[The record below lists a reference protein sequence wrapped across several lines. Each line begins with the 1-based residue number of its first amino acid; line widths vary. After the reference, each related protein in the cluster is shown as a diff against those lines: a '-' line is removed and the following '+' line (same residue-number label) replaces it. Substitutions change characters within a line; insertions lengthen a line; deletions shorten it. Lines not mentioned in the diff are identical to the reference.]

1 MFAYKN
7 LPIRQKLAVGF
18 GALLAIILLLGVFS
32 LSRMATLN
40 AATEDITQKKMFEVR
55 YLTSVRANINTTRRT
70 ELMWLL
76 VSSKDE
82 IAEYDTKLASA
93 LKRLQDGIKEGQ
105 DRFQSAAS
113 EDDLR
118 LYQQFQEALGKCVGL
133 HGEILSLRQ
142 EGQEAEARKKA
153 ISQTPLIDAMFD
165 AIDKVI
171 VQSGEDADAATSR
184 RVMFRAL
191 L

>member
-1 MFAYKN
+1 VFAYKN

-18 GALLAIILLLGVFS
+18 AALLAIILLLGLFS
-32 LSRMATLN
+32 LSRMTALN

-76 VSSKDE
+76 VSSKEE

-93 LKRLQDGIKEGQ
+93 LKKLQEGIKEGQ
-105 DRFQSAAS
+105 DRFQSVAS

-133 HGEILSLRQ
+133 HGEIVSLRQ
-142 EGQEAEARKKA
+142 EGQETDARKKA
-153 ISQTPLIDAMFD
+153 IGQTLSSTPCLTPSI
-165 AIDKVI
+165 
-171 VQSGEDADAATSR
+171 R
-184 RVMFRAL
+184 
-191 L
+191 